1 MEKFSR
7 TLRGYDP
14 TEVNAF
20 LDKIIKQVEEILVDV
35 KAKDERIAELEEKVQ
50 ETDQLTKK
58 NEELQAKLEHYERLE
73 STLNQAILMA
83 QKTSE
88 KMKSS
93 AVRESEIIIGDAKN
107 NASRIVNEALLKAE
121 KVERDA
127 DSLRRNIKVF
137 KKRLKDV
144 VESQMEIIDD
154 IEKIEL

>member
-7 TLRGYDP
+7 TLWGYDP
-14 TEVNAF
+14 AEVNEF
-20 LDKIIKQVEEILVDV
+20 LDKIIKQVEEILEDV
-35 KAKDERIAELEEKVQ
+35 KAKDQRIAELEAKQQKISQ
-50 ETDQLTKK
+50 E
-58 NEELQAKLEHYERLE
+58 NEELKQKIQHYERLE

-93 AVRESEIIIGDAKN
+93 AARESEVIVNDAKN

-127 DSLRRNIKVF
+127 DSLRRNIKTF
-137 KKRLKDV
+137 KRRLKDV